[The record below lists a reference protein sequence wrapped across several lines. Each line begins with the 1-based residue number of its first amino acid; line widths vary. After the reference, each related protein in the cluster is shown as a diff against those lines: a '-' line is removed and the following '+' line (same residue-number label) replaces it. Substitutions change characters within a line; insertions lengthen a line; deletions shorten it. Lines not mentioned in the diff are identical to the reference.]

1 MTFFIKLL
9 LFCAWMSGNA
19 KFGKE
24 KAPSVENNEKVTP
37 DVPVT
42 SAAKEATAS
51 SHLLEAAVSA
61 IVSRDVKNA

>member
-1 MTFFIKLL
+1 
-9 LFCAWMSGNA
+9 MSGNA